1 MQVLDDLRAG
11 FVDVKV
17 LQLAPELVQ
26 VDTTARG
33 NFAGKFGF
41 WYRPLNSDDIIPFL
55 RHVDV
60 GKAFLK
66 THGLVQLICW
76 CFIWVLIYHVSPL
89 RCPENY
95 WVHVIVSL
103 KQDASTLRM
112 LSEFWRVN
120 PTRGVTMLSCSLSLS
135 TISEQ
140 TTSIRGGYFKEN
152 YKWGHPRH
160 LRNFYAIHKKSITA
174 GKKTRPPLI
183 LLIDIITYITH
194 HMLSN
199 QRQRLLHEIF
209 SWNWIK
215 FFSFKKRV
223 TSRVRV
229 EVFSLISRHAIFSLR
244 LLSFTDN

>member
-1 MQVLDDLRAG
+1 MTLFL
-11 FVDVKV
+11 
-17 LQLAPELVQ
+17 
-26 VDTTARG
+26 
-33 NFAGKFGF
+33 F
-41 WYRPLNSDDIIPFL
+41 WDMLMSGRPFW
-55 RHVDV
+55 RHMV
-60 GKAFLK
+60 
-66 THGLVQLICW
+66 LVQLICW
-76 CFIWVLIYHVSPL
+76 CFIWVLIFHVSPL

-183 LLIDIITYITH
+183 LLIDIITSHITCYQIKDRDCC
-194 HMLSN
+194 MKNFLGIESN
-199 QRQRLLHEIF
+199 FFLLQKEGQG
-209 SWNWIK
+209 WG
-215 FFSFKKRV
+215 V
-223 TSRVRV
+223 
-229 EVFSLISRHAIFSLR
+229 
-244 LLSFTDN
+244 